1 VLKQYLTDGARQ
13 RLNAVAMSKPEF
25 GDKVKQQVAALAQS
39 GRIQGQIDEDQM
51 RATPERNSNP
61 TSRASTFG
69 GDRWKPRCCTAGE
82 TPRSPPTCSTGSTTC
97 AASPAASGSRTTGS
111 TPSARPRSFP
121 FERVEL
127 DRGVVAEEAIQTM
140 IDDGYPERIQRVHE
154 HALETI
160 ASRDADAIADGTR
173 RDDRV
178 PTVSRAQSAEPGG
191 SPRRRL
197 HLPAFGVR
205 SPRRRPP
212 RRGDVRRPAGP
223 SEEVPKADYED
234 ELRTLIADE
243 HGEET
248 VSEVFPDHNQ
258 TYVHGR
264 ND

>member
-1 VLKQYLTDGARQ
+1 MRCVTGSFGLTDDWKHAER
-13 RLNAVAMSKPEF
+13 
-25 GDKVKQQVAALAQS
+25 AAAEL
-39 GRIQGQIDEDQM
+39 G
-51 RATPERNSNP
+51 
-61 TSRASTFG
+61 
-69 GDRWKPRCCTAGE
+69 
-82 TPRSPPTCSTGSTTC
+82 
-97 AASPAASGSRTTGS
+97 
-111 TPSARPRSFP
+111 FP

-127 DRGVVAEEAIQTM
+127 DRGVAEEAIQTM
-140 IDDGYPERIQRVHE
+140 IDDGYPRNGIQRVHE

-178 PTVSRAQSAEPGG
+178 PTVSRAQAQSLEDRHAVDYI
-191 SPRRRL
+191 SPLSGFGRHAVDRL
-197 HLPAFGVR
+197 VEETF
-205 SPRRRPP
+205 
-212 RRGDVRRPAGP
+212 DVQQGP